1 MTLEQKLINR
11 FNKAI
16 FDYNLIEDNDKILVG
31 LSGGKDS
38 LCLLDMMAKR
48 QRIFKPKFTFEAVH
62 IRMQNIAYESDTS
75 YLESFASQRNVNLH
89 ILTTSFDAST
99 DKRKSPCFLCSWNRR
114 KQMFA
119 LARKLRCNK
128 IALGHHRD
136 DIIQTTMMNLF
147 FQGRY
152 GTMPVILKLDKMP
165 FSIIRPLCFE
175 DEADIRQYAEQ
186 EGYVGQKK
194 TCPYEDTSHRAD
206 MKRLLSEIEKINP
219 EARYSIWNA
228 LEREGKLTE
237 E

>member
-1 MTLEQKLINR
+1 
-11 FNKAI
+11 
-16 FDYNLIEDNDKILVG
+16 
-31 LSGGKDS
+31 
-38 LCLLDMMAKR
+38 
-48 QRIFKPKFTFEAVH
+48 
-62 IRMQNIAYESDTS
+62 
-75 YLESFASQRNVNLH
+75 
-89 ILTTSFDAST
+89 
-99 DKRKSPCFLCSWNRR
+99 
-114 KQMFA
+114 
-119 LARKLRCNK
+119 
-128 IALGHHRD
+128 
-136 DIIQTTMMNLF
+136 MMNLF